1 MKEVTKSLETYLSTE
16 RNMMSCDLYRLVLLN
31 GTEYLY
37 ADTDKD
43 VVYNGKMYSHGSLI
57 MTRKQIE
64 QTSEVS
70 VDSLTVAVYTDADDL
85 VSSRPFIKSAHDGV
99 LDRARLYLTR
109 AFFNRDGVIIGTINL
124 FGGNVEVKKAGGIHV
139 ELEVKSDTQGLNM
152 DFPIRKYYPRG
163 QYVVSNDTIISSTDT
178 DKTTLV
184 APFIPIK
191 EVLL

>member
-1 MKEVTKSLETYLSTE
+1 MKEITKSLETYLSTE
-16 RNMMSCDLYRLVLLN
+16 RNLMSCDLYRLVLLN
-31 GTEYLY
+31 GTEYRY

-43 VVYNGKMYSHGSLI
+43 VTYNGKIYKHDSLI

-139 ELEVKSDTQGLNM
+139 ELEVKADTQGLNM

-163 QYVVSNDTIISSTDT
+163 QYVVSNDTIISSANT

-184 APFIPIK
+184 APFIPLK

>member
-1 MKEVTKSLETYLSTE
+1 MKEITKSLETYLSTE
-16 RNMMSCDLYRLVLLN
+16 RNLMSCDLYRLVLRN
-31 GTEYLY
+31 STEYRY
-37 ADTDKD
+37 ADTDKG
-43 VVYNGKMYSHGSLI
+43 VTYNGKIYKHDSLI

-85 VSSRPFIKSAHDGV
+85 VSSKPFIKSAHDGV

-109 AFFNRDGVIIGTINL
+109 AFFDCNGVIIGTIDL
-124 FGGNVEVKKAGGIHV
+124 FGGNVEVKKAGGIHI

-163 QYVVSNDTIISSTDT
+163 QYVVSDDTIISSTDT

-184 APFIPIK
+184 APFIPLK

>member
-1 MKEVTKSLETYLSTE
+1 MKEITKSLETYLNTE
-16 RNMMSCDLYRLVLLN
+16 RNLMSCDLYRLVLLN
-31 GTEYLY
+31 GTEYRY

-43 VVYNGKMYSHGSLI
+43 VVYNGKTYKHDSLV

-64 QTSEVS
+64 QDSEVS
-70 VDSLTVAVYTDADDL
+70 VDSLTVDVYADSGDL

-109 AFFNRDGVIIGTINL
+109 AFFDRNGVIIGTIDL

-184 APFIPIK
+184 APFIPLK

>member
-1 MKEVTKSLETYLSTE
+1 MKEITKSLETYLNTE
-16 RNMMSCDLYRLVLLN
+16 RNLMSCDLYRLVLLN
-31 GTEYLY
+31 GIEYRY

-43 VVYNGKMYSHGSLI
+43 VTYNGKTYKHDSLV

-64 QTSEVS
+64 QDSEVS
-70 VDSLTVAVYTDADDL
+70 VDSLTVDVYADSGDL

-109 AFFNRDGVIIGTINL
+109 AFFDRNGVIIGTIDL

-184 APFIPIK
+184 APFIPLK

>member
-1 MKEVTKSLETYLSTE
+1 MKEITKSLETYLNTE
-16 RNMMSCDLYRLVLLN
+16 RNLISCDLYRLVLLN
-31 GTEYLY
+31 GTEYRY

-43 VVYNGKMYSHGSLI
+43 VSYNGKTYKHDSLI

-64 QTSEVS
+64 QDSEVS
-70 VDSLTVAVYTDADDL
+70 VDSLTVEVYADSNDL
-85 VSSRPFIKSAHDGV
+85 VSSKLFIKSAHDGV

-109 AFFNRDGVIIGTINL
+109 AFFDRDGVIIGTIDL
-124 FGGNVEVKKAGGIHV
+124 FGGNVEVKKASGIHI
-139 ELEVKSDTQGLNM
+139 ELEVKADTQGLSM

-163 QYVVSNDTIISSTDT
+163 QYVVSNNTIISSTET

-184 APFIPIK
+184 APFIPLK

>member
-1 MKEVTKSLETYLSTE
+1 MKEITKSLETYLSTE
-16 RNMMSCDLYRLVLLN
+16 RNLMSCDLYRLVLLN
-31 GTEYLY
+31 STEYRY

-43 VVYNGKMYSHGSLI
+43 VTYNGKIYKHDSLI

-85 VSSRPFIKSAHDGV
+85 VASKPFIKSAHDGV

-152 DFPIRKYYPRG
+152 DFPIVNITQEDNMLFRMT
-163 QYVVSNDTIISSTDT
+163 QS
-178 DKTTLV
+178 
-184 APFIPIK
+184 F
-191 EVLL
+191 LLLTRTRQRW

>member
-1 MKEVTKSLETYLSTE
+1 MKEITKSLETYLNTE
-16 RNMMSCDLYRLVLLN
+16 RNLMSCDLYRLVLLN
-31 GTEYLY
+31 GTEYRY

-43 VVYNGKMYSHGSLI
+43 VTYNGKTYKHDSLV

-64 QTSEVS
+64 QDSEVS
-70 VDSLTVAVYTDADDL
+70 VDSLTVDVYADSGDL

-109 AFFNRDGVIIGTINL
+109 AFFDRNGVIIGTIDL
-124 FGGNVEVKKAGGIHV
+124 FGGNIEVKKAGGIHV

-184 APFIPIK
+184 APFIPLK

>member
-1 MKEVTKSLETYLSTE
+1 
-16 RNMMSCDLYRLVLLN
+16 MSCDLYRLVLLN
-31 GTEYLY
+31 GTEYRY

-43 VVYNGKMYSHGSLI
+43 VIYNSKTYKHDSLV

-64 QTSEVS
+64 QDSEVS
-70 VDSLTVAVYTDADDL
+70 VDSLTVDVYADSADL
-85 VSSRPFIKSAHDGV
+85 VSSKPFIKSAHDGV

-109 AFFNRDGVIIGTINL
+109 AFFDRNGVIIGTIDL

-184 APFIPIK
+184 APFIPLK

>member
-1 MKEVTKSLETYLSTE
+1 MKDITKSLETYFSTE
-16 RNMMSCDLYRLVLLN
+16 RNLMSCDLYRLVLLN

-43 VVYNGKMYSHGSLI
+43 VIYNGKTYRHGSLI

-64 QTSEVS
+64 QNNEVS
-70 VDSLTVAVYTDADDL
+70 VDSLTVDVYADSADL
-85 VSSRPFIKSAHDGV
+85 VSSKSFIKSAHDGV

-109 AFFNRDGVIIGTINL
+109 AFFSRDGVIIGTIAL

-184 APFIPIK
+184 APFIPLK

>member
-1 MKEVTKSLETYLSTE
+1 MKEITKSLETYLSTE
-16 RNMMSCDLYRLVLLN
+16 RNLMSCDLYRLVLLN
-31 GTEYLY
+31 GTEYRY

-85 VSSRPFIKSAHDGV
+85 VSSRPFIQSAHDGV

-178 DKTTLV
+178 DKATLV
-184 APFIPIK
+184 APFIPLK

>member
-64 QTSEVS
+64 QASEVS

-184 APFIPIK
+184 APFIPLK

>member
-1 MKEVTKSLETYLSTE
+1 MKDITKSLETYLSTE
-16 RNMMSCDLYRLVLLN
+16 RNLMSCDLYRLILLN

-43 VVYNGKMYSHGSLI
+43 VIYNGKTYRHGSLI

-64 QTSEVS
+64 QNNEVS
-70 VDSLTVAVYTDADDL
+70 VDSLTVDVYADSADL
-85 VSSRPFIKSAHDGV
+85 VSSKSFIKSAHDGV

-109 AFFNRDGVIIGTINL
+109 AFFNRDGVIIGTIDL
-124 FGGNVEVKKAGGIHV
+124 FGGNVEVKRAGGIHA

-163 QYVVSNDTIISSTDT
+163 QYVVSNDTIISSTAT

-184 APFIPIK
+184 APFIPLK

>member
-184 APFIPIK
+184 APFIPLK

>member
-1 MKEVTKSLETYLSTE
+1 MKDITKSLETYFSTE
-16 RNMMSCDLYRLVLLN
+16 RNLMSCDLYRLVLLN

-43 VVYNGKMYSHGSLI
+43 VIYNGKTYRHGSLI

-64 QTSEVS
+64 QTNEVS

-85 VSSRPFIKSAHDGV
+85 IASKSFIKSAHDGV

-109 AFFNRDGVIIGTINL
+109 AFFNRDGVIIGTIDL

-184 APFIPIK
+184 APFIPLK

>member
-1 MKEVTKSLETYLSTE
+1 MKEITKSIETYLNTE
-16 RNMMSCDLYRLVLLN
+16 RNLMSCDLYRLVLLN

-43 VVYNGKMYSHGSLI
+43 VVYNGKTYKHDSLV

-64 QTSEVS
+64 QDSEVS
-70 VDSLTVAVYTDADDL
+70 VDSLTVDVYAADGDL

-99 LDRARLYLTR
+99 LDRARLYLMR

-184 APFIPIK
+184 APFIPLK

>member
-1 MKEVTKSLETYLSTE
+1 MKEITKSLEKYLNTE
-16 RNMMSCDLYRLVLLN
+16 RNLMSCDLYRLVLLN
-31 GTEYLY
+31 GIEYRY

-43 VVYNGKMYSHGSLI
+43 VVYNGKTYKHDSLV

-64 QTSEVS
+64 QDSEVS
-70 VDSLTVAVYTDADDL
+70 VDSLTVDVYADSGDL

-109 AFFNRDGVIIGTINL
+109 AFFDRNGVIIGTIDL
-124 FGGNVEVKKAGGIHV
+124 FGGNIEVKKAGGIHI

-184 APFIPIK
+184 APFIPLK

>member
-1 MKEVTKSLETYLSTE
+1 MKDITKNLETYLSTE
-16 RNMMSCDLYRLVLLN
+16 RNLMSCDLYRLILLN
-31 GTEYLY
+31 STEYLY

-43 VVYNGKMYSHGSLI
+43 VIYNGKTYRHGSLI

-85 VSSRPFIKSAHDGV
+85 IASKSFIKSAHDGV

-109 AFFNRDGVIIGTINL
+109 AFFNRDGVIIGTIDL

-184 APFIPIK
+184 APFIPLK

>member
-1 MKEVTKSLETYLSTE
+1 MKDITKSLETYFSTE
-16 RNMMSCDLYRLVLLN
+16 RNLMSCDLYRLVLLN

-43 VVYNGKMYSHGSLI
+43 VMYNGKTYRHNSLI

-64 QTSEVS
+64 QSNEVS
-70 VDSLTVAVYTDADDL
+70 VDSLTVDVYADSDDL
-85 VSSRPFIKSAHDGV
+85 VSSKPFIKSAHDGV

-109 AFFNRDGVIIGTINL
+109 AFFSRGGVIIGTIAL

-184 APFIPIK
+184 APFIPLK

>member
-1 MKEVTKSLETYLSTE
+1 MKEITKSLETYLNTE
-16 RNMMSCDLYRLVLLN
+16 RNLMSCDLYRLVLLN

-43 VVYNGKMYSHGSLI
+43 VVYNGKTYKHDSLV

-64 QTSEVS
+64 QDSEVS
-70 VDSLTVAVYTDADDL
+70 VDSLTVDVYADDGDL

-152 DFPIRKYYPRG
+152 YFPIRKYYPRG

-184 APFIPIK
+184 APFIPLK

>member
-1 MKEVTKSLETYLSTE
+1 MKEITKSLETYLNTE
-16 RNMMSCDLYRLVLLN
+16 RNLMSCDLYRLVLLS
-31 GTEYLY
+31 GTEYRY

-43 VVYNGKMYSHGSLI
+43 VIYNGKTYKHDSI
-57 MTRKQIE
+57 VMTRKQIE
-64 QTSEVS
+64 QDSEVS
-70 VDSLTVAVYTDADDL
+70 VDSLTVDVYADSDDL
-85 VSSRPFIKSAHDGV
+85 VSSKPFIKSAHDGV

-109 AFFNRDGVIIGTINL
+109 AFFNRDGVIIGTIDL

-184 APFIPIK
+184 APFIPLK

>member
-1 MKEVTKSLETYLSTE
+1 MKEITKNLETYLSTE
-16 RNMMSCDLYRLVLLN
+16 RNLMSCDLYRLVLLN
-31 GTEYLY
+31 GTEYRY

-43 VVYNGKMYSHGSLI
+43 VTYNGKIYKYDSLI

-64 QTSEVS
+64 QDSEVS
-70 VDSLTVAVYTDADDL
+70 VDSLTVDVYADDGDL

-109 AFFNRDGVIIGTINL
+109 AFFDRNGVIIGTIDL

-184 APFIPIK
+184 APFIPLK

>member
-1 MKEVTKSLETYLSTE
+1 MKEISKGLETYLNTE
-16 RNMMSCDLYRLVLLN
+16 RNLMSCDLYRLVLLN
-31 GTEYLY
+31 GTEYRY

-43 VVYNGKMYSHGSLI
+43 VTYNGKTYKHDSLI

-64 QTSEVS
+64 QDSEVS
-70 VDSLTVAVYTDADDL
+70 VDSLTVDVYADSGDL

-109 AFFNRDGVIIGTINL
+109 AFFSRDGVIIGTIDL

-184 APFIPIK
+184 APFIPLK